1 MGLSADEAPES
12 KAFAATH
19 HVPFPLLQDTAA
31 EVAARYGVRMAS
43 QDIAIPSIFV
53 IAPDGRITW
62 RHVGEYVP
70 DRPAPEAVLEALDG
84 VAAPSGGWQPRARR
98 RNQPKSDPAE

>member
-12 KAFAATH
+12 KAFAASN

-31 EVAARYGVRMAS
+31 EVAAHYGVRMAN
-43 QDIAIPSIFV
+43 QEIAIPSIFV
-53 IAPDGRITW
+53 IAPDGRIMW

-84 VAAPSGGWQPRARR
+84 VADPAGGWQPRARR
-98 RNQPKSDPAE
+98 RDQPKSDRAE